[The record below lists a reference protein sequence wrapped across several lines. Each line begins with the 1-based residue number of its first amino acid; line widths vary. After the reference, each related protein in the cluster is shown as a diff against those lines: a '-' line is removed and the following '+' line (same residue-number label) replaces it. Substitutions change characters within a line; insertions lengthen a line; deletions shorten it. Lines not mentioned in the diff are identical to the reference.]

1 MCSTR
6 VAIACLLLA
15 TSRAFVV
22 RPVYRASLR
31 PLASSSGMGDGVD
44 AAFAA
49 SSFTPPALTEQDII
63 MPEGSANPCVIKVL
77 GVGGGGGNA
86 VNRMVR
92 RRRGRVAACN
102 GSSGPAPSTE
112 YFV

>member
-1 MCSTR
+1 MASTWIL
-6 VAIACLLLA
+6 AACLLLLLA
-15 TSRAFVV
+15 TSNAFVA
-22 RPVYRASLR
+22 RIISRAVLR
-31 PLASSSGMGDGVD
+31 PLASDRLGDGGD
-44 AAFAA
+44 AGFAA

-92 RRRGRVAACN
+92 RRREGAGEPRVTGRDQR
-102 GSSGPAPSTE
+102 
-112 YFV
+112 